1 MWDIMN
7 KSDYH
12 MEEEVIDTSP
22 TEYIEEDVFID
33 ENFIKNKELIR
44 MDMNLIQF
52 PIFSKNTKRKS
63 NQVVTYYFN
72 KNRATYIKVS
82 PTAGDYIPGE
92 MEEKIFI
99 ALMQIMKEKNLSK
112 KFIVTAKEIKD
123 KLKMGSGTYNNTIKK
138 SLSRLSTTNY
148 SFKNTFYSSAN
159 KGVLEKEISTTML
172 SLETIT
178 LSLKENEKYRNT
190 INDKRVK
197 EIYIVTMS
205 DHFYENIVQKGYM
218 VYNGNTLLK
227 IESSTART
235 IYMLIEKLR
244 FDKLYLK
251 IDTIFLIKRIPLKY
265 DKKHMSQTIKT
276 LSNSLEELV
285 EKKLIK
291 NFKIIKE
298 TTWSKSEIEINFFE
312 NANDKKQDRFY
323 NDKNDFKKIMTT
335 LTISDTEH
343 CSVNIDE
350 IMELMPSKAKTLK
363 TMPKTIKES
372 IELYGYDKVK
382 KSAIYTKKQKPEK
395 VRAYFLKALES
406 NWAEDTEI
414 IDKQVKLASV
424 VKNVDEE
431 TSLYK
436 ESLYKEF
443 EELSEDVQDGIEGY
457 AYREYVEKCGM
468 DTKIQRLAFRASRKK
483 LICEF
488 LEKNSQILKKDD
500 EAKEEVKEIV
510 KVEYMTDM
518 EEIKKLIS
526 NTIVLASMLNKYS
539 KEEGNELLFKVLRE
553 IIPIMQSGELT
564 KEQVIKKL
572 SEYTG
577 I

>member
-1 MWDIMN
+1 
-7 KSDYH
+7 
-12 MEEEVIDTSP
+12 MERRV
-22 TEYIEEDVFID
+22 
-33 ENFIKNKELIR
+33 R
-44 MDMNLIQF
+44 
-52 PIFSKNTKRKS
+52 RKS
-63 NQVVTYYFN
+63 HARCGAGENLEITSKSYLSLFKVTP
-72 KNRATYIKVS
+72 S
-82 PTAGDYIPGE
+82 AGDYIPGDG
-92 MEEKIFI
+92 EEKIFI
-99 ALMQIMKEKNLSK
+99 ALMQIMKERGMPK
-112 KFIVTAKEIKD
+112 KFVVSLNDLRI
-123 KLKMGSGTYNNTIKK
+123 KLKIETNDYAKRIKK
-138 SLSRLSTTNY
+138 SLTRLAMTNY
-148 SFKNTFYSSAN
+148 AFKNTLYSSDK
-159 KGVLEKEISTTML
+159 KGVFGEEIITTMF
-172 SLETIT
+172 SMRTIT
-178 LSLKENEKYRNT
+178 LSLPENKRYKAE
-190 INDKRVK
+190 INDDRVK
-197 EIYIVTMS
+197 EIYEISIS
-205 DHFYENIVQKGYM
+205 DHFYKNIITKGYL
-218 VYNGNTLLK
+218 VYNGNTLLE

-251 IDTIFLIKRIPLKY
+251 IDTIYLIKRIPLKY
-265 DKKHMSQTIKT
+265 SRATLSATIKT
-276 LSNSLEELV
+276 LEKSFKELV
-285 EKKLIK
+285 DKYLILDF
-291 NFKIIKE
+291 NFIKDS
-298 TTWSKSEIEINFFE
+298 TWEKSEIEIKFPE
-312 NANDKKQDRFY
+312 NSIVEKQAKFYEDRNDLR
-323 NDKNDFKKIMTT
+323 KILTRQPEVSDVMNSMLQEVHDIETIDSLGNTT
-335 LTISDTEH
+335 ITREM
-343 CSVNIDE
+343 IDE

-436 ESLYKEF
+436 ESLYREF
-443 EELSEDVQDGIEGY
+443 EELSEGVQDGIEGY